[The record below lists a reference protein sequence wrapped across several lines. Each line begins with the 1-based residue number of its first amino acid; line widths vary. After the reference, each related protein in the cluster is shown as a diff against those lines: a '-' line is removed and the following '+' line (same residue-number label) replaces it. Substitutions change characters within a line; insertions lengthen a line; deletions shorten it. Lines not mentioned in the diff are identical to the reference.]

1 MAHGRHALPFDRWVD
16 PEAAM
21 AVREAALQGTVDE
34 LPVPDLLRLLQ
45 GTRQS
50 GLLELTGANPGV
62 VAMHDGEVTLAL
74 SAMGP
79 TLQQVVIG
87 SGLAS
92 GDVWEEIAAAADAG
106 STLTDALAAAGVDQ
120 DRTRAVLYDHT
131 VGAIFELM
139 LPGDDA
145 FAFLPDE
152 HHPIGARF
160 TFTVDELLADAGQ
173 RIDAW
178 KLIAEAIPSISIRMR
193 LSHSIP
199 RAQMT
204 ITADEWHVLSRVD
217 GYATIADIIRELG
230 MSAFAVCAVLHRL
243 LQVGA
248 VEPVPTD

>member
-1 MAHGRHALPFDRWVD
+1 
-16 PEAAM
+16 M

-45 GTRQS
+45 GTKQS

-62 VAMHDGEVTLAL
+62 VVLHDGEISLAL

-87 SGLAS
+87 SGLATS
-92 GDVWEEIAAAADAG
+92 DLWVEVVAAADAG
-106 STLTDALAAAGVDQ
+106 STLGDALVEGGVDA
-120 DRTRAVLYDHT
+120 DRARAVLYDHT

-173 RIDAW
+173 RVDAW
-178 KLIAEAIPSISIRMR
+178 KVIAEAIPSISIRMR
-193 LSHSIP
+193 LTRSIP

-204 ITADEWHVLSRVD
+204 ITADEWHVLARVD
-217 GYATIADIIRELG
+217 GHDTIADIIRELG

-243 LQVGA
+243 LQIGA
-248 VEPVPTD
+248 VEVVPGD

>member
-1 MAHGRHALPFDRWVD
+1 MGVR
-16 PEAAM
+16 AAVM
-21 AVREAALQGTVDE
+21 GGPQVSERTRGAALQGTVDE
-34 LPVPDLLRLLQ
+34 LSVPELLRLLQ
-45 GTRQS
+45 RTAQS

-62 VAMHDGEVTLAL
+62 IAVHDGEVTLAL

-87 SGLAS
+87 SGLATADLWD
-92 GDVWEEIAAAADAG
+92 DVAAAAEAG
-106 STLTDALAAAGVDQ
+106 STLTDALAAAGVDE

-139 LPGDDA
+139 LPSDDA
-145 FAFLPDE
+145 FAFLADE
-152 HHPIGARF
+152 RHPIGARY
-160 TFTVDELLADAGQ
+160 TFGVDELLADAGQ
-173 RIDAW
+173 RIEAW
-178 KLIAEAIPSISIRMR
+178 KAIAEAIPSISIRMR
-193 LSHSIP
+193 LAHSIP

-217 GYATIADIIRELG
+217 GHDTIADIIRELG

-248 VEPVPTD
+248 VEPVPDD